1 MAKFKNVITGNI
13 VSTENKATIALMEKS
28 STYVAVTGKA
38 AKNGKDKKADGGNA
52 AGGNA
57 DGGNADGGNA
67 DGGNADGGNAQ

>member
-38 AKNGKDKKADGGNA
+38 AKSGKDKQTNPDN
-52 AGGNA
+52 
-57 DGGNADGGNA
+57 
-67 DGGNADGGNAQ
+67 GNAQ

>member
-38 AKNGKDKKADGGNA
+38 AKSGKDKQTNPDNGNA

-57 DGGNADGGNA
+57 DNGNAA
-67 DGGNADGGNAQ
+67 GGNAQ

>member
-13 VSTENKATIALMEKS
+13 VSTENKATIALMEKF

-38 AKNGKDKKADGGNA
+38 AKNGKDKKADGADGGNA

-67 DGGNADGGNAQ
+67 DGGNAQ

>member
-52 AGGNA
+52 AAGGNADGA
-57 DGGNADGGNA
+57 DGGNADGGKSE
-67 DGGNADGGNAQ
+67 

>member
-38 AKNGKDKKADGGNA
+38 AKSGKDKQTNPDNGNA

-57 DGGNADGGNA
+57 DNTDN
-67 DGGNADGGNAQ
+67 GNAQ